1 VKLSFAKRIIN
12 YNPEGKR
19 RLEKLKARWI
29 TVVNNDMRKTDTRNW
44 RTEAKDRDTWWKI
57 L

>member
-1 VKLSFAKRIIN
+1 MN

-29 TVVNNDMRKTDTRNW
+29 IVFNNDMRKRGIRNW
-44 RTEAKDRDTWWKI
+44 KIEAKDRDTWWKI

>member
-1 VKLSFAKRIIN
+1 MN

-29 TVVNNDMRKTDTRNW
+29 IVVNNDMRKRGIRNW
-44 RTEAKDRDTWWKI
+44 RTEAKVRDTW
-57 L
+57 